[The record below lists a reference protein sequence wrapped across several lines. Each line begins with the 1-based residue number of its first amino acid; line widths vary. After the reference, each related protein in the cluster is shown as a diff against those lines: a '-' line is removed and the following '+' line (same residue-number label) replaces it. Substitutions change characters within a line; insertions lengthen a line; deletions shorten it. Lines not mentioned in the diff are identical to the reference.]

1 MTPLKFAKC
10 ECANFKN
17 DGSCLGVR
25 AEDLIDTNGPWWNRK
40 DSRAKYLQ
48 PRQQCALAKAGE
60 RCLYFEQ
67 VVLPL
72 ADCPSPK
79 DEPSL
84 QAKRQKAR
92 VLYLKRIG
100 LDGPKKAKQRFCE
113 CGAPIGK
120 GRRHCDKCAAKKRS
134 ETRRKSQKW
143 RAKKMRPVEQLN
155 ENSVLDFEGFQEGA
169 VG

>member
-10 ECANFKN
+10 ECANYNN
-17 DGSCLGVR
+17 DGSCLGFR
-25 AEDLIDTNGPWWNRK
+25 AEDLDDKNGPWWNRK
-40 DSRAKYLQ
+40 DSRVKYLQ
-48 PRQQCALAKAGE
+48 PRQQCALAKAGG

-79 DEPSL
+79 DDPGL

-92 VLYLKRIG
+92 ALYLKRIG
-100 LDGPKKAKQRFCE
+100 LDGPKKEKQRFCE

-120 GRRHCDKCAAKKRS
+120 GRRLCDKCVAKKRS
-134 ETRRKSQKW
+134 ETRRKSQKKW
-143 RAKKMRPVEQLN
+143 RSK
-155 ENSVLDFEGFQEGA
+155 
-169 VG
+169 